1 MIEKIIL
8 DYLTSNLNVPV
19 FPERPEHEP
28 ERYVLIE
35 KTGSGKKD
43 HINRAT
49 IALKTYAESM
59 YEAAN
64 LNEIVKEK
72 MEDIINE
79 CDISKSELNS
89 DYPFTDVTSKR
100 YRYQA
105 VFDLVY

>member
-1 MIEKIIL
+1 MIEIIL
-8 DYLTSNLNVPV
+8 LNYLNDKLSVPV
-19 FPERPEHEP
+19 YPERPENEP
-28 ERYVLIE
+28 DSYVLIE

-49 IALKTYAESM
+49 IALKSYAESL
-59 YEAAN
+59 YKAAE
-64 LNEIVKEK
+64 LNEIVKK
-72 MEDIINE
+72 AMEEIIEE

-105 VFDLVY
+105 VFDLYY